1 MADSIRIYISQ
12 LETLEE
18 ISDPSEFKA
27 AVLSYLSYALRG
39 EDQLPEGAMARMF
52 YKMSRPLADA
62 QHKASE
68 DGAKGGRPPKEK
80 EKGVSETEKGGFLN
94 KKTGVSETESL
105 GFPFPLGEG
114 EGEGERNREGEG
126 ERDKTGE
133 REKDREIEVQ
143 EEVRKDPAAE
153 KETAP
158 EARKQPAAEK
168 RKRKRKQ
175 DQEAAASDPGIGSGA
190 GDSCLLD
197 KEEDAGLL
205 EEDPDP
211 IFPYGVFN
219 NVLLPFSKYQELL
232 QEYGSIPLDQE
243 VNKLSSWWK
252 IHPEEISQDHYA
264 TLILWLNR
272 DGIRPKDERELG
284 NGYL

>member
-80 EKGVSETEKGGFLN
+80 GVSETEKGGFLN
-94 KKTGVSETESL
+94 KKTGVSETENL

-114 EGEGERNREGEG
+114 EGEGEGD
-126 ERDKTGE
+126 RDKTGE

-143 EEVRKDPAAE
+143 EEERKDPAAE

-158 EARKQPAAEK
+158 EARKRPAAEK

-197 KEEDAGLL
+197 KEGGSGFL

-211 IFPYGVFN
+211 VFPYGVFN
-219 NVLLPFSKYQELL
+219 NVLLPFSRYHELIR
-232 QEYGSIPLDQE
+232 EYGTVPIDQTI
-243 VNKLSSWWK
+243 NKLSSWWR
-252 IHPEEISQDHYA
+252 IHPEESSQDHYA
-264 TLILWLNR
+264 TVILWLNR
-272 DGIRPKDERELG
+272 DGIQPKDERELG

>member
-94 KKTGVSETESL
+94 KKTGVSETENL

-114 EGEGERNREGEG
+114 EGEGEGEG
-126 ERDKTGE
+126 DKSRE

-143 EEVRKDPAAE
+143 EEERKDPAAE

-175 DQEAAASDPGIGSGA
+175 DQEAASSDPGIGSGA

-197 KEEDAGLL
+197 KEGGSGFL

-211 IFPYGVFN
+211 VFPYGVFN

-232 QEYGSIPLDQE
+232 REYGTVPIDQTID
-243 VNKLSSWWK
+243 KLSSWWK
-252 IHPEEISQDHYA
+252 NHPEEISQDHYA
-264 TLILWLNR
+264 TVILWLNR
-272 DGIRPKDERELG
+272 DGIRPVYERGLG